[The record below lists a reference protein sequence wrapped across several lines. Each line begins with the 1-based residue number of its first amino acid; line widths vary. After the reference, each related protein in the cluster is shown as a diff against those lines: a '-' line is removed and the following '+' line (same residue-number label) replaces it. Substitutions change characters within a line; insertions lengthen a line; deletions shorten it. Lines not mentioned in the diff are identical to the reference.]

1 MRRSTKTIGSKKRV
15 GHVFFVRKNRP
26 KARGLIGETACWMPP
41 KAELRICAYRPRNK
55 GDWRLSFTSL
65 RIYRA
70 MSYSLMS
77 SQKEL
82 EITGANR
89 RLACKAPSMLA
100 FRETEEPFVQTRRK
114 RGVMSKEGE
123 RIGVSPYGS
132 REVRR
137 LHSAH
142 LMSISLDATRT
153 KDLKKPIVIRKNT
166 YFQEGLVRWFY
177 LVGARLPYTYG

>member
-1 MRRSTKTIGSKKRV
+1 
-15 GHVFFVRKNRP
+15 
-26 KARGLIGETACWMPP
+26 
-41 KAELRICAYRPRNK
+41 
-55 GDWRLSFTSL
+55 
-65 RIYRA
+65 
-70 MSYSLMS
+70 
-77 SQKEL
+77 
-82 EITGANR
+82 
-89 RLACKAPSMLA
+89 MLA

-123 RIGVSPYGS
+123 RIGVSPYRS

-177 LVGARLPYTYG
+177 LVGARLPYTYGRNVLGVDTVVHGRFQFVCAAFRRTATQIELPGRKARKGSIVVESAARPRAAGRAP